1 MRQLKIIKSIT
12 NRNIGSLD
20 KFLQDI
26 SKEELITPEEEVRL
40 AQRIKAG
47 DELALEKLVKSNL
60 RFVVSVAKQYQNQ
73 GLSLPDLINEGN
85 IGLIKAAQKFDETR
99 GFKFISFAVWWIR
112 QSILQA
118 IAEKSRMVRLPLNQ
132 VGALNKIKKSASLL
146 EQQLE
151 RTPSDDELAEF
162 MDLNF
167 EKVKETMHI
176 GYKPISMDAPLI
188 QDEDLNM
195 IDVYVEE
202 DAKSTDD
209 AMMQESL
216 STEIEGLLSELNER
230 ERSIIYQ
237 FFGIGMAHGMTLEEI
252 AIAQNLTR
260 ERVRQIKERALK
272 RIRNSENCK
281 KLATYLNG

>member
-26 SKEELITPEEEVRL
+26 SKEELITPEEEVKL

-47 DELALEKLVKSNL
+47 DQIALEKLVKSNL

-132 VGALNKIKKSASLL
+132 VGALNKIKKSSSLL

-151 RTPSDDELAEF
+151 RTPSDEELAEF
-162 MDLNF
+162 MDLSF
-167 EKVKETMHI
+167 E
-176 GYKPISMDAPLI
+176 L
-188 QDEDLNM
+188 
-195 IDVYVEE
+195 
-202 DAKSTDD
+202 
-209 AMMQESL
+209 
-216 STEIEGLLSELNER
+216 
-230 ERSIIYQ
+230 
-237 FFGIGMAHGMTLEEI
+237 
-252 AIAQNLTR
+252 
-260 ERVRQIKERALK
+260 
-272 RIRNSENCK
+272 
-281 KLATYLNG
+281 